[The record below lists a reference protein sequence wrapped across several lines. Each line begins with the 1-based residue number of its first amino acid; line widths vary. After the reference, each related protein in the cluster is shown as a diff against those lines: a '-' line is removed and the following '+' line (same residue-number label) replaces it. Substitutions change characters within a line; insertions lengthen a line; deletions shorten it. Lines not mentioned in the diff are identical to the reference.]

1 MSTAPP
7 KSITADQLMTS
18 YNAEQITAL
27 RKLPECDRLSASDPR
42 ADEALQFGININAP
56 GYNLYLA
63 GEPGTSRIRR
73 AMDYLEP
80 VARHREPPRDWLYI
94 NNFDNPREPRAISL
108 PPHQGLHLQ
117 KDVDRLIESLLATFP
132 AVFENPAYLQQK
144 NSLQKQFD
152 KQYDNAVEQVE
163 RAALQKNIAT
173 FRDDAVFTFTPLFN
187 GEPAD
192 DTRFAQMSD
201 EERER
206 YQTDVAELELL
217 LNNVLFELPDWQ
229 RALNKSLRELK
240 QAAIRQSLK
249 PLIEDLQQRHPGN
262 AGVLMYVAQINN
274 HLPKLIEEQFSPP
287 SDKEMP
293 PVSQQRKLLAQ
304 LYRPNL
310 ISSSTGGGGGA
321 PVITETNPTY
331 YNLFG
336 RVDYPHES
344 YQPYATFQ
352 MISAGSL
359 HRANH
364 GYLVIDIEKLLAEP
378 FTWEALK
385 RCLRDREIRI
395 EPPISDY
402 SSTPPA
408 LLKPEA
414 IPLNTKVIL
423 VGPREIYYTLDQH
436 DRDFEE
442 LFRVLVDF
450 DGFTDSTMP
459 HQLCWIERLETRLKE
474 QGLSPLSD
482 CALARLMVYS
492 ARLAEHQQRLSARID
507 PIIEITV
514 EADYLCRQAHDA
526 QIRELHINRAIEAR
540 RRRNSRLHDRLL
552 AETLNGTI
560 AIATAGDAIG
570 RVNGLTVLHVGD
582 FAFGC
587 PSRISATAS
596 PGSRGLVD
604 IEREVELGQAIHSK
618 GVLILSGFLSGRYA
632 QDFPLALSA
641 HIAIEQS
648 YDFIDGDSASLAE
661 ACALISALT
670 HTPLTQELA
679 LTGAINQHGEVQAVG
694 GINEKIEGFFALC
707 EARGFTGSQGVIIPS
722 INRDNLML
730 EKNVVEAALRG
741 QFHIYAV
748 SHIDEALTLLTGQS
762 TGSPDS
768 KGHFVHG
775 CLNQRIVQ
783 RLHQFS
789 KLTQGKGNGG

>member
-1 MSTAPP
+1 MSSPAAHT
-7 KSITADQLMTS
+7 QL
-18 YNAEQITAL
+18 NAEQLAITYSAHDVVAL
-27 RKLPECDRLSASDPR
+27 RKLPDCDRISASDPR
-42 ADEALQFGININAP
+42 ADEALVFGLNITAP

-73 AMDYLEP
+73 AMEYLEP
-80 VARHREPPRDWLYI
+80 IARHREPPRDWLYV

-108 PPHQGLHLQ
+108 PPTQGLHLQ
-117 KDVDRLIESLLATFP
+117 KDIDRFIESILATFP

-144 NSLQKQFD
+144 NALQKQFD
-152 KQYDNAVEQVE
+152 KRYEAAVSQVE
-163 RAALQKNIAT
+163 RAASQKNIAT
-173 FRDDAVFTFTPLFN
+173 FRDEAGFTFTPVFN

-192 DTRFAQMSD
+192 DARFAQMTD
-201 EERER
+201 TERDKFHA
-206 YQTDVAELELL
+206 DVTELEAL

-229 RALNKSLRELK
+229 RALTKSLRELK
-240 QAAIRQSLK
+240 QATIRQSLK
-249 PLIEDLQQRHPGN
+249 PLVEELQQRHQGN
-262 AGVLMYVAQINN
+262 AAVLMYIAQINN
-274 HLPKLIEEQFSPP
+274 HLPRLIDEQLTPP
-287 SDKEMP
+287 SDQEQP
-293 PVSQQRKLLAQ
+293 PISQQRKLLAQ
-304 LYRPNL
+304 LYRPNV
-310 ISSSTGGGGGA
+310 ISAGAGSSGA
-321 PVITETNPTY
+321 PLVIESNPTY

-336 RVDYPHES
+336 RIDYPHEP

-352 MISAGSL
+352 MISGGSL

-364 GYLVIDIEKLLAEP
+364 GYLIVDIEKLLAEP

-414 IPLNTKVIL
+414 IPFNAKVIL
-423 VGPREIYYTLDQH
+423 VGPREIYYTLDQY

-450 DGFTDSTMP
+450 DAFTHSTPP
-459 HQLCWIERLETRLKE
+459 HQLCWIERLEVRLQE
-474 QGLSPLSD
+474 NGVAPLSD
-482 CALARLMVYS
+482 CALARLMTHS

-507 PIIEITV
+507 PIIEIAV
-514 EADYLCRQAHDA
+514 EADYLCRQSRDT
-526 QIRELHINRAIEAR
+526 QITEQHINRAIDAR
-540 RRRNSRLHDRLL
+540 RRRNSRLQDRLL
-552 AETLNGTI
+552 TETLNGTI

-587 PSRISATAS
+587 PSRISATAN

-618 GVLILSGFLSGRYA
+618 GVLILSGYLAGRYA

-661 ACALISALT
+661 SCALISALT
-670 HTPLTQELA
+670 QTPLKQELA

-707 EARGFTGSQGVIIPS
+707 EARGLTGKQGVIIPS
-722 INRDNLML
+722 INRNNLML
-730 EKNVVEAALRG
+730 ENHVVDAVKRG

-748 SHIDEALTLLTGQS
+748 SHIDEALTLLTGIDA
-762 TGSPDS
+762 GAPDS
-768 KGHFVHG
+768 KGHFTHG
-775 CLNQRIVQ
+775 CLNHRVVQ
-783 RLHQFS
+783 RLHQFA
-789 KLTQGKGNGG
+789 KVTAARPGV

>member
-7 KSITADQLMTS
+7 KSLAADQLTTS
-18 YNAEQITAL
+18 YNAEQVGEL
-27 RKLPECDRLSASDPR
+27 RKLPECDRLSAPDPR
-42 ADEALQFGININAP
+42 AEEALQFGLDINAP

-63 GEPGTSRIRR
+63 GEPGTSRVRR
-73 AMDYLEP
+73 AMDHVEP
-80 VARHREPPRDWLYI
+80 VARHRELPRDWLYV
-94 NNFDNPREPRAISL
+94 NNFDSPREPRAISL

-117 KDVDRLIESLLATFP
+117 KDIDRFIESLLATFP

-152 KQYDNAVEQVE
+152 KQYESAVAQVE
-163 RAALQKNIAT
+163 RAAAQKNIAT
-173 FRDDAVFTFTPLFN
+173 FRDDAVFTFTPIFN

-192 DTRFAQMSD
+192 DARFAQMTED
-201 EERER
+201 ERER
-206 YQTDVAELELL
+206 YQTDVAALEML

-229 RALNKSLRELK
+229 RTLNKSLRDLK
-240 QAAIRQSLK
+240 QATIRQSLK
-249 PLIEDLQQRHPGN
+249 PLIEDLQQRHQGN
-262 AGVLMYVAQINN
+262 AGVLMYIAQINN
-274 HLPKLIEEQFSPP
+274 HLPKLIEEQFAPTG
-287 SDKEMP
+287 DQEMP
-293 PVSQQRKLLAQ
+293 PISQQRKLLAQ
-304 LYRPNL
+304 LYRPNV
-310 ISSSTGGGGGA
+310 ISSSAGTGGA
-321 PVITETNPTY
+321 PVVTETNPTY

-336 RVDYPHES
+336 RIDYPHEP

-352 MISAGSL
+352 MISGGSL
-359 HRANH
+359 HTANH

-385 RCLRDREIRI
+385 RCMRDREIRI

-408 LLKPEA
+408 LLKPEP
-414 IPLNTKVIL
+414 IPFNAKVIL

-450 DGFTDSTMP
+450 DAYSDSTLP
-459 HQLCWIERLETRLKE
+459 HQLCWMERLETRLKE

-482 CALARLMVYS
+482 CALARLMTYS

-507 PIIEITV
+507 PIIEIAV
-514 EADYLCRQAHDA
+514 EADYLCRQARDSE
-526 QIRELHINRAIEAR
+526 IRELHINRAIEAR
-540 RRRNSRLHDRLL
+540 RRRNSRLQDRLL
-552 AETLNGTI
+552 TETLNGTI
-560 AIATAGDAIG
+560 AIASAGEAIG

-670 HTPLTQELA
+670 NTPLTQELA

-707 EARGFTGSQGVIIPS
+707 EARGFTGRQGVIIPS
-722 INRDNLML
+722 INRNHLML
-730 EKNVVEAALRG
+730 EKHVVDAARRG

-748 SHIDEALTLLTGQS
+748 AHIDEALSLLTGVDAG
-762 TGSPDS
+762 TPDS

-775 CLNQRIVQ
+775 CLNHRVVQ

-789 KLTQGKGNGG
+789 KLTQVKGNGG